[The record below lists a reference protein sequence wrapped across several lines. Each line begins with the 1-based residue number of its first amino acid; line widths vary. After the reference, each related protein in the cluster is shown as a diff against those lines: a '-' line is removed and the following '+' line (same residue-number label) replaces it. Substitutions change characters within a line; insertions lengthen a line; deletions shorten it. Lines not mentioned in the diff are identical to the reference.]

1 MTERVT
7 TCLICGSNDVE
18 TIRTLD
24 PDTTELIM
32 NVDFKCNKCG
42 KISIHE
48 VNSNH
53 YKKLRR
59 AGRII

>member
-1 MTERVT
+1 MTEQVT

-48 VNSNH
+48 V
-53 YKKLRR
+53 KERKE
-59 AGRII
+59 